1 MFLVAPI
8 KSIVWC
14 CHDSNESFRKAF
26 HGNNKKNKNQNKTA
40 VEGTTEQQGMRCGGK
55 EKQLGL
61 NAGEQPMALKVPLGY
76 TLEIYVEVLSFSR
89 K

>member
-1 MFLVAPI
+1 MTQTSPLGKLSMEII
-8 KSIVWC
+8 K
-14 CHDSNESFRKAF
+14 
-26 HGNNKKNKNQNKTA
+26 KKNKNQNKTA